1 MRTTLDHLRER
12 NQMKA
17 AATDKI
23 FFEQADIK
31 VTETRFQTSTE
42 SFQIKRISAVR
53 IASEKRKTRIGIPL
67 AMIGGTA
74 LIGGA
79 LSNLP
84 VLIIAGAAFAVGGTM
99 MCLTRVTSSVVLTV
113 RGQDVNAITSKDRAL
128 VQTIADAVRDAIAR
142 RQ

>member
-1 MRTTLDHLRER
+1 MLDHLRER
-12 NQMKA
+12 NRMKA

-23 FFEQADIK
+23 FFEQAGIK
-31 VTETRFQTSTE
+31 VTETRFQTSTK

-84 VLIIAGAAFAVGGTM
+84 LLIVAGAAFTVGGTM

-113 RGQDVNAITSKDRAL
+113 RGQDVKAITSKDRAL

>member
-1 MRTTLDHLRER
+1 MRTTLDHPRER

-23 FFEQADIK
+23 LFEQADIK

-67 AMIGGTA
+67 AIIGGTA

-99 MCLTRVTSSVVLTV
+99 MCLARVTSSVVLTV

>member
-1 MRTTLDHLRER
+1 MLDHLRER
-12 NQMKA
+12 NRMKA

-31 VTETRFQTSTE
+31 VTETRFQTSTD

-67 AMIGGTA
+67 AMVGGTA

-84 VLIIAGAAFAVGGTM
+84 VLIVAGAAFTVGGTM
-99 MCLTRVTSSVVLTV
+99 MCLTRVTSTVVLTV
-113 RGQDVNAITSKDRAL
+113 RGQDVKAITSKDRAL